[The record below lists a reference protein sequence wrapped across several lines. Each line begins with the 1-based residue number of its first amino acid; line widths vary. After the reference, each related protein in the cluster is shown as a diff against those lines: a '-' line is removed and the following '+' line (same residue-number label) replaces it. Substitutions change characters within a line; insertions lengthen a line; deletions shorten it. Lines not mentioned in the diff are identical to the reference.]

1 MQIKRALVQNDT
13 LSTVK
18 TVRGL
23 KQKESRKESQTLHQE
38 SLAVDYPIIPALII
52 QGNQKDKCLQSHFKI
67 NIP

>member
-23 KQKESRKESQTLHQE
+23 KQKESRKESRTLHQE
-38 SLAVDYPIIPALII
+38 SLAVDYPLIPALMI
-52 QGNQKDKCLQSHFKI
+52 QGHQNDKCPQSHFKI

>member
-23 KQKESRKESQTLHQE
+23 KQKESRKESQTLQQE
-38 SLAVDYPIIPALII
+38 TLAVDYPIIPALMIHGH
-52 QGNQKDKCLQSHFKI
+52 QNDKCLQSHFKI